1 MIIEDKKEIQ
11 LYALN
16 LLEKNI
22 KEVEKNIKSNGSE
35 DEKEYQEKIKNFLSK
50 LDTLKDFPDKLDDGE
65 IVKYHKYLVVREADK
80 YYLSTI
86 RETQKI
92 ENEQE
97 LLKNHF
103 KILNEN
109 GFIEKKNITMTAL
122 ENKIKEEFENLSIK
136 YVKKTPFEEKLE
148 TLINY
153 NSPLGLQIM
162 DDYNINNLKQIRMKP
177 KKMTYDDAL
186 EISLIKDYQKE
197 IDNIKNSD
205 DLILIKISQLKNI
218 IKRIAPLKDELKDE
232 ILENLEKNPKNDFFS
247 LINSVKLENKKPENE
262 LNLYQEKVSKKILQ
276 DEKILEELPVKI
288 IKNESLVI
296 YTPFDNLKGIKELLN
311 VQKDNIKKTENII
324 KHSKF
329 GII

>member
-22 KEVEKNIKSNGSE
+22 KEVEKNIKSDGSE
-35 DEKEYQEKIKNFLSK
+35 NEKEYQEKIKFFLSK
-50 LDTLKDFPDKLDDGE
+50 LDTLKDFPNKLNDGE

-103 KILNEN
+103 KVLNEN
-109 GFIEKKNITMTAL
+109 GFIEKKNITMTVL
-122 ENKIKEEFENLSIK
+122 ENKIKEEFENLKIK

-311 VQKDNIKKTENII
+311 VQKDNIKKTENIT